1 MGTMCDIL
9 VSDKT
14 RSTGAFFIAH
24 SQTAY
29 FGAKA
34 PALFRL
40 LTCPSCLVNRSNT
53 RLFGAGALSFK
64 STINEPGKCANTY
77 PALTHTIGG
86 PTVSASGNIPR
97 TPDSGQSLP
106 LELLNRIHTATQD
119 PTGRLVVALL
129 RQLCPGLTP
138 AMALEWIRADL
149 AFEAEA
155 VRQAAELLNGEW
167 TESDSL

>member
-9 VSDKT
+9 VGDKT

-40 LTCPSCLVNRSNT
+40 KTCPSCLVNRSHT

-77 PALTHTIGG
+77 PALTHTVGDS
-86 PTVSASGNIPR
+86 TMHAANDCTPR
-97 TPDSGQSLP
+97 NPNGQDLP
-106 LELLNRIHTATQD
+106 PELLNRIHTAAQD

-149 AFEAEA
+149 AFEQEA

-167 TESDSL
+167 SQEN